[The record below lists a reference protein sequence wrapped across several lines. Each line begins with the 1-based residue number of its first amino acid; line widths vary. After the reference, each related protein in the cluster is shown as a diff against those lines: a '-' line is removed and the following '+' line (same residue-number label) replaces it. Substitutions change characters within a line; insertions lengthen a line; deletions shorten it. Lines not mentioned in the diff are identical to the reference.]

1 MATNTNTELTLANSF
16 IQSKFTLEAMEV
28 KLLYAIAYKLQNGD
42 RGLNTVDLLKA
53 PDDNSIYYTAN
64 EMANFLGIKKNAYH
78 HFYRICKSLIGKNV
92 SIKNLNDP
100 KGFEILSFLIKA
112 NYSDGILELVPNP
125 YMKQFYMNL
134 TKNYTRLELIQ
145 VLRMKSTYAIRIY
158 SFIKMKAQQKRNA
171 YLFELAEFKELLGL
185 ENRYARIQD
194 LQKRVLDPAKEELNK
209 IIPKLEFDYTL
220 IKIGKSIK
228 QIRLTFNRN
237 ALEYV
242 SFQDELYFRAYE
254 KYGKYC
260 KDGQYCNPDESQE
273 CQYCRLKIKKRN
285 E

>member
-1 MATNTNTELTLANSF
+1 M
-16 IQSKFTLEAMEV
+16 
-28 KLLYAIAYKLQNGD
+28 
-42 RGLNTVDLLKA
+42 
-53 PDDNSIYYTAN
+53 
-64 EMANFLGIKKNAYH
+64 
-78 HFYRICKSLIGKNV
+78 
-92 SIKNLNDP
+92 NDP

-242 SFQDELYFRAYE
+242 SFQDELYFRVYE